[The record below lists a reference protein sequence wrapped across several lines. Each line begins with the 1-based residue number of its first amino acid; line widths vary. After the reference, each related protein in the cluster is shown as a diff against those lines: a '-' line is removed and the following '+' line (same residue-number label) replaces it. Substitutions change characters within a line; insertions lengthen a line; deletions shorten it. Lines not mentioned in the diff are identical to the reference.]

1 MVVDV
6 GGAEIRNPES
16 GGDCPLL
23 RAERAC
29 PQFQEGKPQKL
40 SMVPHAFISA
50 NEFLNQELE
59 NLDGVQDSASH
70 SLPPKDITDSIHT
83 PETDTGKRKALG
95 PGAALGARPTRFP
108 INTLGT
114 VLVPACA

>member
-1 MVVDV
+1 MC
-6 GGAEIRNPES
+6 S
-16 GGDCPLL
+16 LC
-23 RAERAC
+23 
-29 PQFQEGKPQKL
+29 
-40 SMVPHAFISA
+40 

-83 PETDTGKRKALG
+83 PETDTGNRKG
-95 PGAALGARPTRFP
+95 PAPAPHWAPGLQLYSCTRFP
-108 INTLGT
+108 ITLGT